1 MQNLK
6 ISVLQ
11 SDLVWENAAENL
23 KNFNKKISEI
33 KESTDVILLPEMF
46 NSGFTMNVENCAET
60 EDGSTIKWLKSTA
73 YGKKCAI
80 AGSIIYDKK
89 SKYYNRFCWVENDS
103 EVRHYDKKHL
113 FRFAKE
119 NECFQAGNDHLI
131 IDYKGWKIKPQI
143 CYDLRFPTWSRN
155 KYKNGKFE
163 YDLLIYVA
171 NWPEKR
177 KHHWKTLLMARA
189 IENMCYVIGINRV
202 GVDGKGNSYSG
213 NSMVIS
219 PKGDRL
225 AELKNEEEESLTIE
239 LSYKDMVQYRE
250 KFNVANDWDD
260 FRLL

>member
-11 SDLVWENAAENL
+11 SDLVWENVAENL
-23 KNFNKKISEI
+23 KLFNKRISELT
-33 KESTDVILLPEMF
+33 ESTDIILLPEMF
-46 NSGFTMNVENCAET
+46 NSGFTMNVDDMAEAEPGAT
-60 EDGSTIKWLKSTA
+60 LKWLKSTA

-80 AGSIIYDKK
+80 AGSIIFNKNNK
-89 SKYYNRFCWVENDS
+89 FYNRFCWVESDG
-103 EVRHYDKKHL
+103 EFRYYDKKHL

-119 NECFQAGNDHLI
+119 NERFKSGNDQLI
-131 IDYKGWKIKPQI
+131 IEYKGWKIKPMV
-143 CYDLRFPTWSRN
+143 CYDLRFPVWSRN
-155 KYKNGKFE
+155 KYKNGNFA
-163 YDLLIYVA
+163 YDILVYVA

-213 NSMVIS
+213 NSLVIS
-219 PKGDRL
+219 PKGDRI
-225 AELKNEEEESLTIE
+225 AELKNDEEDNVTVDLSFKELIE
-239 LSYKDMVQYRE
+239 YRE

-260 FRLL
+260 FKII